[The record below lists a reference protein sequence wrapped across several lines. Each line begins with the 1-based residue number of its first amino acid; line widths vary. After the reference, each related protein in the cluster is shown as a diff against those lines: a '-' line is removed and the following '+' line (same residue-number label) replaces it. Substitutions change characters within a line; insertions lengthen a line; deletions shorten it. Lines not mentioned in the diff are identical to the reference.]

1 MTARLIMLV
10 ILLLAAAPARAAE
23 VEGLYRAET
32 LVTGTEEP
40 ERTRGMRIGLREVL
54 TKLSGRAELP
64 KSAAL
69 TAALKSPH
77 GFVTAFEYEDRMK
90 DIPIH
95 DEQGT
100 RERPHFLRMTFD
112 KAKIDAL
119 LAQMEL
125 KAWSSNRPRLTV
137 LLMVRDAQRSYV
149 LTTDGENGYGQR
161 MVMLSA
167 SRHTGVP
174 ILLPSEA
181 AIHDAGLTP
190 ERVEQGGDQLAE
202 AAKTLGG
209 DGLLLGRLT
218 LTSDGAAWDV
228 RWRLDGQGVRA
239 AWTREG
245 VSFDEALRG
254 AVARAALALSSAR

>member
-1 MTARLIMLV
+1 MIARV
-10 ILLLAAAPARAAE
+10 IVFALLLLAVAPARAAE
-23 VEGLYRAET
+23 VAGLYRAET

-40 ERTRGMRIGLREVL
+40 ERTRGMRIGLAEVL
-54 TKLSGRAELP
+54 GKLSGRAELP
-64 KSAAL
+64 QSASLARAL
-69 TAALKSPH
+69 QSPH
-77 GFVTAFEYEDRMK
+77 GFVSAFEYEDRMK

-112 KAKIDAL
+112 RAKTDAL
-119 LAQMEL
+119 LAQMGL
-125 KAWSSNRPRLTV
+125 KAWSSDRPRLTV
-137 LLMVRDAQRSYV
+137 LLMVRDARRDYV

-161 MVMLSA
+161 VVMQSA
-167 SRHTGVP
+167 SRHAGVP

-181 AIHDAGLTP
+181 AIHDAGLTSA
-190 ERVEQGGDQLAE
+190 RVEQGGDDLAE

-209 DGLLLGRLT
+209 DGLLLGALT
-218 LTSDGAAWDV
+218 LTKDGSAWDV
-228 RWRLDGQGVRA
+228 RWRLDCRGTKE